1 MQQVIAAI
9 VYPFRVSFWISSLL
23 GMLALVL
30 TVSGIYGVMSYLVSQ
45 RTKEIGIRMAL
56 GANTAAVLWM
66 VLKQSMRMAAL
77 GITAGVVLAA
87 GASQLLASQ
96 MEMVMV
102 NTFDVPAYAG
112 GVMLVIF
119 AAVVAS
125 YIPSHRAAQIDPST
139 TLRFE

>member
-1 MQQVIAAI
+1 

-66 VLKQSMRMAAL
+66 VVKQSMKMAAL
-77 GITAGVVLAA
+77 GITAGVLLAA
-87 GASQLLASQ
+87 GVSRLLASQ
-96 MEMVMV
+96 MEMILV
-102 NTFDVPAYAG
+102 NPFDVMAYAG
-112 GVMLVIF
+112 GVMLVIL
-119 AAVVAS
+119 AAVAAS
-125 YIPSHRAAQIDPST
+125 YIPSRRAAQIDPGT